1 MAEISEVRGQ
11 YLIISDDGE
20 QFGPYD
26 QKKKA
31 AAKYRDL
38 QREEGGE
45 MQEQSQSKAQRA
57 ATRFAAGVNSA
68 ARKAGQ
74 AGRKIADKAEQA
86 ADEPEQTEERT
97 ERSGGPSLPS
107 GGMGGGMESG
117 GPGLEMFGGGGGNA
131 QLPFA
136 QSDEDES
143 NGPSLG
149 FLEGGSDA
157 QVPAFGPPRDAD
169 NPMMMGDGPD
179 MDSLPFGRDTDSD
192 TDEFDP
198 MRYF

>member
-1 MAEISEVRGQ
+1 MPEISEVRGQ
-11 YLIISDDGE
+11 YLIISDNGE

-26 QKKKA
+26 DKKQA
-31 AAKYRDL
+31 AAKYQEL

-45 MQEQSQSKAQRA
+45 MQDQSQSKAQRA
-57 ATRFAAGVNSA
+57 ATRFASGVNSA

-86 ADEPEQTEERT
+86 ADEPEQSQERT

-117 GPGLEMFGGGGGNA
+117 GPSLEMFGGGGGA
-131 QLPFA
+131 ELPFG
-136 QSDEDES
+136 QSDEDET

-157 QVPAFGPPRDAD
+157 QLPAFGPPSDGD
-169 NPMMMGDGPD
+169 SSMMMGDGPD
-179 MDSLPFGRDTDSD
+179 IDSLPFGRETDSD

-198 MRYF
+198 MRFF